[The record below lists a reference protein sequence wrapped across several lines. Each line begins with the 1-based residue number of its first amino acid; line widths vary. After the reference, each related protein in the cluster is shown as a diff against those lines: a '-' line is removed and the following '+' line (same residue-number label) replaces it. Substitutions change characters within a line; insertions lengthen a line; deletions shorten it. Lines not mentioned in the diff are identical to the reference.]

1 MVWASNT
8 NSFKNIQFWMNHE
21 DWGCWL
27 ESPLFFVNFFDIEKL
42 IKIPW
47 YYKSMK
53 DIYLVLC
60 VLLALHETVSLNCNA
75 TNFHFTSKYTLGKQD
90 ELNKTFAKIQ

>member
-1 MVWASNT
+1 
-8 NSFKNIQFWMNHE
+8 
-21 DWGCWL
+21 
-27 ESPLFFVNFFDIEKL
+27 
-42 IKIPW
+42 
-47 YYKSMK
+47 MK

-60 VLLALHETVSLNCNA
+60 VILALHQTIAINCNA